1 MAEIDSLTLKTLD
14 KEQEYS
20 MTNNKKVAA
29 SFPDF
34 SVSGGHLGKNSV
46 LTHLWFSDFG
56 KVSHCSSGHPV
67 VLKTV
72 QRPFV
77 RICFGSDGISARLS
91 VPQNLDEDYKY
102 A

>member
-1 MAEIDSLTLKTLD
+1 
-14 KEQEYS
+14 

-34 SVSGGHLGKNSV
+34 SVGGGHLDKNPV

-67 VLKTV
+67 VLITV
-72 QRPFV
+72 KKPFV
-77 RICFGSDGISARLS
+77 GICPGSDGVSARL
-91 VPQNLDEDYKY
+91 YKDISLKSKLRY
-102 A
+102 GTRKF